1 MFSHIIE
8 MSYDSEGHK
17 PTLVLVFL
25 RNIYYSLR
33 KKIYGKILD
42 LPQTFWNIRAK
53 IIFKIANEV
62 WRTE

>member
-42 LPQTFWNIRAK
+42 LPQTFWNIEQK
-53 IIFKIANEV
+53 
-62 WRTE
+62 